1 MHLKPFLSLASVFHK
16 HGFQLWLVGGS
27 VRDYLLALPLLDV
40 DAVTNA
46 TPEQMKVFLPQA
58 DHRFS
63 QYGLMKLI
71 HEAYTFEITTLRIE
85 RDYKD
90 YRHPSSIIFVQT
102 PIEDVVRRDFTMNGL
117 YLDDQNHLLDYVD
130 GQKDIAQKVIRTIGE
145 PYGKFSEDPLRLLRA
160 IRFQLQCGFTMEPN
174 TQQAVRDQI
183 DLLNQLKPQKIESEM
198 KKLFA
203 LRHPQTRATLN
214 AFKVP
219 LVYFESMLK

>member
-117 YLDDQNHLLDYVD
+117 YLDDQRQRGAWYVD
-130 GQKDIAQKVIRTIGE
+130 AGRAVLSVHGEHGDQYAGRPERRKPRRAGAGVVRRQGQHNDDQSV
-145 PYGKFSEDPLRLLRA
+145 LLVTS
-160 IRFQLQCGFTMEPN
+160 G
-174 TQQAVRDQI
+174 
-183 DLLNQLKPQKIESEM
+183 
-198 KKLFA
+198 
-203 LRHPQTRATLN
+203 
-214 AFKVP
+214 
-219 LVYFESMLK
+219 